1 MLSCVLRQGRFP
13 WGLLPVLAL
22 GCWRFFQ
29 GGWGGLDCLA
39 LGHRGDQPTICVDP
53 YWLNQWLKNY
63 AGGFTKRGLIGEVLR
78 HILPGDLDLLAVTAA
93 ALLLLLLCCALLYW
107 LIGRLVVRSRLAAVL
122 LTCLLLLSPFG
133 KSLAETALDPL
144 QVCLILAASV
154 LFTPVASRWRDGW
167 LLVVYVLCSL
177 IYEGCALLLLPYVLL
192 LQRPGIG
199 RWLPVGLA
207 IGLLLVFQRSDA
219 PGIGEAASAALR
231 AVNPWTGQSL
241 RYQDGG
247 GIAASVG
254 FLFNVK
260 QEFSRYLQDP
270 PRDTLARMARS
281 LGVVLAYL
289 LVMLTAMGPG
299 RSPSRRVVVQRW
311 LIFAPVALPFV
322 LITHDWFRYGVI
334 LLTLALLLT
343 AAEAG
348 TGRPGL
354 LQPEGWS
361 LTPDE
366 RWALLPL
373 SAMVVIGPYGEDVRK
388 FLPHNYFH
396 ASLLM
401 LAFAAAIFWLSPGS
415 SAQAA
420 AAEVALAQQ
429 RDQAD

>member
-1 MLSCVLRQGRFP
+1 
-13 WGLLPVLAL
+13 
-22 GCWRFFQ
+22 
-29 GGWGGLDCLA
+29 
-39 LGHRGDQPTICVDP
+39 
-53 YWLNQWLKNY
+53 
-63 AGGFTKRGLIGEVLR
+63 
-78 HILPGDLDLLAVTAA
+78 
-93 ALLLLLLCCALLYW
+93 
-107 LIGRLVVRSRLAAVL
+107 
-122 LTCLLLLSPFG
+122 
-133 KSLAETALDPL
+133 
-144 QVCLILAASV
+144 
-154 LFTPVASRWRDGW
+154 
-167 LLVVYVLCSL
+167 
-177 IYEGCALLLLPYVLL
+177 
-192 LQRPGIG
+192 
-199 RWLPVGLA
+199 
-207 IGLLLVFQRSDA
+207 
-219 PGIGEAASAALR
+219 
-231 AVNPWTGQSL
+231 
-241 RYQDGG
+241 
-247 GIAASVG
+247 
-254 FLFNVK
+254 
-260 QEFSRYLQDP
+260 
-270 PRDTLARMARS
+270 
-281 LGVVLAYL
+281 
-289 LVMLTAMGPG
+289 
-299 RSPSRRVVVQRW
+299 
-311 LIFAPVALPFV
+311 V